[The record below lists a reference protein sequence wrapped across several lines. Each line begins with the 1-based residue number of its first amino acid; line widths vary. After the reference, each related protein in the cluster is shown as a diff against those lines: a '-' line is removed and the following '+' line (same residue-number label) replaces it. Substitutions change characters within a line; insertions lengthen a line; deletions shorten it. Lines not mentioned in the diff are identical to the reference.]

1 MLISTKGRYA
11 TRMLLDIAQHQ
22 EQGYVSMKSIAARQG
37 ISKKY
42 LEQFTAQLAK
52 AGLLDIKRGNQ
63 GGYRLLKDP
72 QDITLKE
79 VLGLTEGA
87 MHAVACLEH
96 APTRC
101 GRSPPARLFRRGRGW
116 IRWWSSIFPPL
127 RCKCCWIKA
136 GRRRRATARKNKRWS
151 LRRETMQEGTQARVW
166 RALCCFMGNYAREAA
181 RKPGTCESCSGE

>member
-22 EQGYVSMKSIAARQG
+22 DQGYVSMKSIAERQK

-63 GGYRLLKDP
+63 GGYRLMKDP
-72 QDITLKE
+72 KDITLQDIFSI
-79 VLGLTEGA
+79 TEGS

-96 APTRC
+96 SPNRCERCSFCPTL
-101 GRSPPARLFRRGRGW
+101 PAWAGLDAVVEQYL
-116 IRWWSSIFPPL
+116 SSVTL
-127 RCKCCWIKA
+127 QMLLEQSQQV
-136 GRRRRATARKNKRWS
+136 GGG
-151 LRRETMQEGTQARVW
+151 L
-166 RALCCFMGNYAREAA
+166 
-181 RKPGTCESCSGE
+181 

>member
-79 VLGLTEGA
+79 ILGLTEGS
-87 MHAVACLEH
+87 MHEVACLEH
-96 APTRC
+96 TPNRCERCAYCPTLPAWKGLDQVVEQYLASVTLQMLLDQSREQEAC
-101 GRSPPARLFRRGRGW
+101 G
-116 IRWWSSIFPPL
+116 
-127 RCKCCWIKA
+127 C
-136 GRRRRATARKNKRWS
+136 
-151 LRRETMQEGTQARVW
+151 EG
-166 RALCCFMGNYAREAA
+166 
-181 RKPGTCESCSGE
+181 K